1 MHQYKSV
8 ILGLLLSGV
17 TILGY
22 TLGQALFMRDQI
34 ADDHDTINKCYA
46 VLNQSSNPPATDAL
60 VECQQLEQITA
71 DHESYLGTIYDIM
84 IVGILLLAG
93 SAGVTVYY
101 STVQKSN
108 PINSM

>member
-1 MHQYKSV
+1 MHPYKS
-8 ILGLLLSGV
+8 IMLCLLLPGV

-22 TLGQALFMRDQI
+22 TISQALFMREQI
-34 ADDHDTINKCYA
+34 MEDHDTINKCYG
-46 VLNQSSNPPATDAL
+46 VLNQQSNPPATDAL

-71 DHESYLGTIYDIM
+71 DHEGYLGTIYDIM

-93 SAGVTVYY
+93 SAGLEVYL
-101 STVQKSN
+101 SKVQKSD